1 MNRQRAKASLG
12 LASTILKLKELLAE
26 EFLRLSFIFKVN
38 PDGVFVKTQ
47 NILYICLYGEPE
59 TLLHFFFPFFCL
71 TVFSVLEEGLYTTGR
86 RTRTEMYPN

>member
-59 TLLHFFFPFFCL
+59 TLLHFFFSFFLPHCL
-71 TVFSVLEEGLYTTGR
+71 FCFR
-86 RTRTEMYPN
+86 RRVIYNRQENKDRNVP